1 MQVYAMRES
10 RVYVHI
16 CRVHVHICRVCVH
29 MYTYMYNCT
38 FRRIACASV
47 EYACTYVEY
56 ACIHTHTHTHTRTHT
71 HTYTDMYVHTYIYTY
86 RRTSVAFVY
95 HEYMCMC
102 NVCGVYDCRST
113 MVIRLNFPLY
123 PTSPIYQ
130 YLLLSSKRLL
140 RVRRRRAEY
149 GWR

>member
-1 MQVYAMRES
+1 
-10 RVYVHI
+10 
-16 CRVHVHICRVCVH
+16 
-29 MYTYMYNCT
+29 
-38 FRRIACASV
+38 
-47 EYACTYVEY
+47 
-56 ACIHTHTHTHTRTHT
+56 
-71 HTYTDMYVHTYIYTY
+71 MYVHTYIYTY

-149 GWR
+149 GWRWSYVCVCASQAGQEAIYLGALLRGFNFQQTGAMEIWEGNASCVMLRYNIGQRLLCQLSYNIGQRLLCHVEL